1 MPVKHLTCLALMVLV
16 LATAVIALGQ
26 TESSDPWEPVRALE
40 GVWTGEGE
48 GFGQTSRLTHKWEFV
63 LDDKFLRLQTE
74 SVTTTETGEDEL
86 HQDVGYVSWSE
97 GEGVL
102 RFRQFLSEGF
112 VNTFIVEKASASNPG
127 LNFEP
132 ESTEGMD
139 KMSVRMTLRFL
150 DAETYEMVLELGT
163 KGKKLTP
170 CQTMKLRKAN

>member
-1 MPVKHLTCLALMVLV
+1 MSARHLTTIAFLAMV
-16 LATAVIALGQ
+16 LATTVVAQ
-26 TESSDPWEPVRALE
+26 DQSESEDPWEPVRALE
-40 GVWTGEGE
+40 GVWKGEGE
-48 GFGQTSRLTHKWEFV
+48 GFGQTSQLTHTWEFV
-63 LDDKFLRLQTE
+63 LNDKFFRLKTE
-74 SVTTTETGEDEL
+74 SVTKTESGGDEL

-112 VNTFIVEKASASNPG
+112 VNTFKLERANASNPG

-132 ESTEGMD
+132 QETEGMG
-139 KMSVRMTLRFL
+139 KMSVRMILRFL

-170 CQTMKLRKAN
+170 CQTMKLRKVK